1 MYYKILCLIE
11 LTWLCSGINEIYMK
25 NKNMLIEMKN
35 WYTYFDIFFYQKN
48 PVSVKP
54 QSTKSPWKEKQSIF
68 RVRW

>member
-1 MYYKILCLIE
+1 
-11 LTWLCSGINEIYMK
+11 
-25 NKNMLIEMKN
+25 MLIEMKN

-54 QSTKSPWKEKQSIF
+54 QLTKSPWKEKQSIF